1 MALNPMEAPYS
12 AIAEAFDV
20 IASNYDA
27 TYGPGANQLMAWMR
41 DENLSLLQATFPPG
55 FHLLE
60 IGCGT
65 GDEAIALA
73 QHGCRVTATDISPA
87 MVNITREKAE
97 SAGLSDH
104 ISAMSLPAARLQ
116 ELGSAKSFDGA
127 YASFGSLNCE
137 PDLEGL
143 AAALASL
150 LSPGAFFVCS
160 IMPRFSLFETLWFLA
175 HGRPVEAFRRRK
187 PGWQQA
193 SITTQGSGS
202 VEVPVRYLSTSD
214 LTKRFGSSFVL
225 QQAISLGLVLPPPY
239 LDDIYRNNRR
249 FWDRLVPL
257 EYRLRDSWPWKH
269 FGDHIVLKMQKI

>member
-1 MALNPMEAPYS
+1 MALNRMEAPYS

-27 TYGPGANQLMAWMR
+27 TYGPGANQVMAWMR
-41 DENLSLLQATFPPG
+41 AENLSLLQATFYPG
-55 FHLLE
+55 FQLLE

-97 SAGLSDH
+97 SAGLSDR
-104 ISAMSLPAARLQ
+104 ISAISLPAARLQ
-116 ELGSAKSFDGA
+116 ELGPAKPFDGA

-137 PDLEGL
+137 PDLAGL
-143 AAALASL
+143 ADALASL
-150 LSPGAFFVCS
+150 LSPGAFFICS
-160 IMPRFSLFETLWFLA
+160 FMPRFSLFETIWFMA
-175 HGRPVEAFRRRK
+175 HGRPAEAFRRRK

-193 SITTQGSGS
+193 NIGTQGSGS
-202 VEVPVRYLSTSD
+202 VEVPVRYLSTGD
-214 LTKRFGSSFVL
+214 LTERFSSSFEL
-225 QQAISLGLVLPPPY
+225 RQAISLGLVLPPPY
-239 LDDIYRNNRR
+239 LNELYRNYRR

-257 EYRLRDSWPWKH
+257 EHRLRGSWPWKQ
-269 FGDHIVLKMQKI
+269 FGDHIVLKMQRI